1 MEGAIVVG
9 THLWRYRSWFERLEA
24 TAKYGNK
31 YNLFFLNR
39 KSKCENYWVRK
50 RNRHC
55 APNFAH
61 HSRLIKIFFL
71 RPSSA
76 NTTTCTITSLQLI
89 KMWCFIWS
97 PSETLFDSPVNRLI
111 SFSLLTQLPSMLMRK
126 RTMQAPYSNP
136 LTTSSSRRKLGS
148 NECLTCH

>member
-97 PSETLFDSPVNRLI
+97 PSETLFEKSSFQPGEPTDKLFFINTITPCLWGNEQCRLPTVI
-111 SFSLLTQLPSMLMRK
+111 RLQRLLPGE
-126 RTMQAPYSNP
+126 N
-136 LTTSSSRRKLGS
+136 
-148 NECLTCH
+148 